1 MIVENILKED
11 MSLKYNQALKLQ
23 SQNEKDEEILK
34 RIPIESENLLKEYK
48 EKHLH
53 LIKRKD
59 TEINSLEEQ
68 IQEYEQKIK
77 QSEQIISKLPKYI
90 KKIYKI

>member
-1 MIVENILKED
+1 MENILKED
-11 MSLKYNQALKLQ
+11 ISLKYNQALKLQ
-23 SQNEKDEEILK
+23 NQNEKDEELLK

-59 TEINSLEEQ
+59 TEIKSLEEQ
-68 IQEYEQKIK
+68 IQEYEQRIK
-77 QSEQIISKLPKYI
+77 QNKQKLENLPNYI
-90 KKIYKI
+90 KKLYRI